1 MSCLLY
7 QQVTEASRCESGFGI
22 VNILIENN
30 GVPPGALNNFQVCS
44 LAFLP
49 WKCHWVFLNEAE
61 QIQVLMGQ
69 MGMRHL
75 ARCHLLAETILHL
88 LGLQQERLGVQLC
101 VVAVLDLDCQ
111 LGLGCIS

>member
-1 MSCLLY
+1 
-7 QQVTEASRCESGFGI
+7 
-22 VNILIENN
+22 
-30 GVPPGALNNFQVCS
+30 
-44 LAFLP
+44 
-49 WKCHWVFLNEAE
+49 
-61 QIQVLMGQ
+61 MGQ

-75 ARCHLLAETILHL
+75 ARFHLLAETILHL